1 MTLSLALALFH
12 ALVASGVAFLV
23 GILVG
28 RRQAR
33 GRPWLVGALLA
44 AFLYAIGFAL
54 ELGGDDV
61 AWVLATFRVQHLGIA
76 FVPSLVLLVA
86 FEFAR
91 PAWARSR
98 AVQGV
103 LLGVSAA
110 TYLAVVTN
118 PWHGLYHV
126 APRMDASGPFPMIA
140 FERGPWY
147 VAFHVYVAA
156 ALLAANVVFVQAW
169 RAARGPARARALLLA
184 AASLLPWA
192 GSGLYLAGLS
202 PWGLDTTPTF
212 LAGSVAL
219 LYVGIVRMGL
229 ADVLPVAREVV
240 VEHLSDAVVV
250 VDPSGRPLDRN
261 PAAVA
266 LRTALGA
273 AGEAALLAAPDGA
286 APDVASVDAWRREVD
301 GRTFDVRA
309 VALRDRRGAPLGRA
323 VVVRDVSAA
332 ARLEASLRE
341 LATTDGLTGLAN
353 RRHFLDL
360 AERDVARARRSGR
373 PFAVAIFD
381 LDRFKVVND
390 QHGHHAGDD
399 VLRAVAACTLANV
412 RASDAVAR
420 YGGEEFAITFP
431 EVGAADAEAAGERVR
446 AALAALRVPVAGGEV
461 RVTVSLGVAVGVGP
475 ALELEGL
482 LRRADAAQYRAKQAG
497 GDAVVVDRGG
507 AA

>member
-1 MTLSLALALFH
+1 MTLPLALALFH

-33 GRPWLVGALLA
+33 GRPWLVGALVA
-44 AFLYAIGFAL
+44 AFLYASGFAL

-98 AVQGV
+98 VVQGV
-103 LLGVSAA
+103 LLGISAA
-110 TYLAVVTN
+110 TYVAVVTN

-140 FERGPWY
+140 FDRGPWY
-147 VAFHVYVAA
+147 VAFHLYVAV
-156 ALLAANVVFVQAW
+156 ALLAANAVFVDAW
-169 RAARGPARARALLLA
+169 RRSRGPARARALVLA

-229 ADVLPVAREVV
+229 ADVLPVARELV

-250 VDPSGRPLDRN
+250 VDPMGTPLDRN

-266 LRTALGA
+266 LRSVLGA
-273 AGEAALLAAPDGA
+273 AGESALLAEPEGAEPGEAPVGA
-286 APDVASVDAWRREVD
+286 SRREVG

-309 VALRDRRGAPLGRA
+309 VALSDRRGAPLGRA
-323 VVVRDVSAA
+323 VVVRDVSQAA
-332 ARLEASLRE
+332 QLEASLRE

-353 RRHFLDL
+353 RRHFLEL

-373 PFAVAIFD
+373 SFAVAIFD
-381 LDRFKVVND
+381 VDRFKVVND
-390 QHGHHAGDD
+390 RHGHHAGDD
-399 VLRAVAACTLANV
+399 VLRAVAACAVANV

-420 YGGEEFAITFP
+420 YGGEEFAFTLP
-431 EVGAADAEAAGERVR
+431 DVGVDAAAAAGERVR
-446 AALAALRVPVAGGEV
+446 AALEALRVPVAAGDV
-461 RVTVSLGVAVGVGP
+461 QVTVSLGVAVGSGP
-475 ALELEGL
+475 DLELEGL

-497 GDAVVVDRGG
+497 GDTVVVDRGE
-507 AA
+507 AV

>member
-1 MTLSLALALFH
+1 MTLALELALFH
-12 ALVASGVAFLV
+12 TLVAAGVAFLV
-23 GILVG
+23 GVLVG

-33 GRPWLVGALLA
+33 ARPWLVGSLVA
-44 AFLYAIGFAL
+44 AFLYAAGFAL
-54 ELGGDDV
+54 ELAGDDV
-61 AWVLATFRVQHLGIA
+61 AWVLATFRVQHLGVA

-140 FERGPWY
+140 FDRGPWY
-147 VAFHVYVAA
+147 VAFHLYVAA
-156 ALLAANVVFVQAW
+156 ALLAANAVFVQAW
-169 RAARGPARARALLLA
+169 RVARGQARARAQLLA

-202 PWGLDTTPTF
+202 PWGLDTTPAF

-229 ADVLPVAREVV
+229 ADVLPVARELV
-240 VEHLSDAVVV
+240 VEHLSDPVVV
-250 VDPSGRPLDRN
+250 VDPTGTSLDRN

-266 LRTALGA
+266 LRSVLGA
-273 AGEAALLAAPDGA
+273 AGESALLAEPDGA
-286 APDVASVDAWRREVD
+286 APGEAPVGAWRREVA

-309 VALRDRRGAPLGRA
+309 VALSDRRGVPLGRA
-323 VVVRDVSAA
+323 IVVHDVSQA

-353 RRHFLDL
+353 RRHLLEL

-381 LDRFKVVND
+381 IDRFKVVND
-390 QHGHHAGDD
+390 RHGHHAGDD
-399 VLRAVAACTLANV
+399 VLRAVAACALANA

-420 YGGEEFAITFP
+420 YGGEEFAITLP
-431 EVGAADAEAAGERVR
+431 DVGEDEAAAAGERVR
-446 AALAALRVPVAGGEV
+446 VALAALRVPVAGAEV
-461 RVTVSLGVAVGVGP
+461 QVTVSLGVAVGSRPSSSRSGP
-475 ALELEGL
+475 
-482 LRRADAAQYRAKQAG
+482 LRRADAAQYRAKLAG
-497 GDAVVVDRGG
+497 GDAVVVDRGE